1 MRMAGAYIFGMQEDV
16 YEGEYYFNLH
26 LNSISPFSSSSR
38 MNDDMLM
45 TGKLCWARI
54 VVLVYANWP
63 N

>member
-1 MRMAGAYIFGMQEDV
+1 MRMTGAYVSGRQEEV

-45 TGKLCWARI
+45 TGNLCWARI